1 MPRQEAQTGG
11 PDRRPRNHK
20 KGAGEETGRTEEGGK
35 RLKTYAKRYE
45 KTKGGHK
52 NEAEGP
58 EGPEAPSTTGGGQ
71 HLLRKPVKMT
81 ERTHGEG
88 RARKHT
94 QNAMKNSRGNTRM
107 RWGGRKRQAHF
118 GFQKIC

>member
-20 KGAGEETGRTEEGGK
+20 KGAGKETGRTQEGGK

-45 KTKGGHK
+45 KTEGGHK

-58 EGPEAPSTTGGGQ
+58 EALSTTGGGQ

-81 ERTHGEG
+81 ERTQGGGKRPKTYAKRYEKPSGKHKNEVGRPEASSTSGFGENLL
-88 RARKHT
+88 K
-94 QNAMKNSRGNTRM
+94 
-107 RWGGRKRQAHF
+107 
-118 GFQKIC
+118 